1 MPQVAL
7 LATML
12 LLATCYALVS
22 NAVRIFKK
30 FVRAPAWI
38 GPATHRRPRGLCERR
53 DAARAPRVC
62 VSACAT
68 SQELREGEVVRFG
81 DFLRALP
88 KADEIA
94 DEEYDE
100 EEMTDPQKPIV

>member
-1 MPQVAL
+1 MLSLLSAVACSTWLLMQREVAL
-7 LATML
+7 LATMM

-30 FVRAPAWI
+30 F
-38 GPATHRRPRGLCERR
+38 
-53 DAARAPRVC
+53 
-62 VSACAT
+62 
-68 SQELREGEVVRFG
+68 ELREGEVVRFG

-100 EEMTDPQKPIV
+100 EELVDPQKPIV

>member
-1 MPQVAL
+1 MQREVAL

-30 FVRAPAWI
+30 F
-38 GPATHRRPRGLCERR
+38 
-53 DAARAPRVC
+53 
-62 VSACAT
+62 
-68 SQELREGEVVRFG
+68 ELKEGEVVRFS

-88 KADEIA
+88 RRSRRPTRI
-94 DEEYDE
+94 
-100 EEMTDPQKPIV
+100 TTRRR

>member
-1 MPQVAL
+1 MQREVAL
-7 LATML
+7 LATMM

-30 FVRAPAWI
+30 F
-38 GPATHRRPRGLCERR
+38 
-53 DAARAPRVC
+53 
-62 VSACAT
+62 
-68 SQELREGEVVRFG
+68 ELREGEVVRFG

-100 EEMTDPQKPIV
+100 EELVDPQKPIV

>member
-1 MPQVAL
+1 MQREVAL

-30 FVRAPAWI
+30 F
-38 GPATHRRPRGLCERR
+38 
-53 DAARAPRVC
+53 
-62 VSACAT
+62 
-68 SQELREGEVVRFG
+68 ELKDGEDVRFS

-88 KADEIA
+88 KAVEAA
-94 DEEYDE
+94 DEDYDE
-100 EEMTDPQKPIV
+100 EEMTDPQKPVM